1 MRSWVLAGLVLAAC
15 PAKEEKKA
23 AAALVVDSGTAGPV
37 VTAPEAGVTP
47 AVQLI
52 READAALQGGRVDEA
67 IAKASEALKGAP
79 SSAVAKGAPSSAV
92 ANNLLGRAHAA
103 KFAAT
108 KDPAEAEAAK
118 AAYEKTLAADPSF
131 WPALQNLGELA
142 EKQGRRE
149 EAAASYRRVLE
160 AQPDHP
166 EAARWKSLGA
176 ADR

>member
-1 MRSWVLAGLVLAAC
+1 MRSLAVLGAGLALLAC
-15 PAKEEKKA
+15 PAKDEKKA
-23 AAALVVDSGTAGPV
+23 APAALVVDSGTAGPV

-67 IAKASEALKGAP
+67 IAKANEAL
-79 SSAVAKGAPSSAV
+79 KGAPSSAV

-118 AAYEKTLAADPSF
+118 AAYEKALAADPSF

-149 EAAASYRRVLE
+149 EAAANYRRVLE

-166 EAARWKSLGA
+166 EAARWRSLA
-176 ADR
+176 ATDR